1 MATNFNGTDVTFNSV
16 LLNIQELSFQKGEV
30 PRVDGTHAAS
40 GFKTYDA
47 GIPEADTVT
56 TTSLVSPGVPGTSG
70 SFTTGNIAITGTF
83 RLESVEESGSID
95 NAVTFSASYV
105 RTS

>member
-1 MATNFNGTDVTFNSV
+1 MAVNFNGTDVTFKSV
-16 LLNIQELSFQKGEV
+16 ALNIQELSFQKGEV
-30 PRVDGTHAAS
+30 PRVDATHSAS
-40 GFKTYDA
+40 SFKTYLA
-47 GIPEADTVT
+47 GIAEADSVT
-56 TTSLVSPGVPGTSG
+56 TTSLVTPGTPG
-70 SFTTGNIAITGTF
+70 DTGTFTTGNIAVAGTF